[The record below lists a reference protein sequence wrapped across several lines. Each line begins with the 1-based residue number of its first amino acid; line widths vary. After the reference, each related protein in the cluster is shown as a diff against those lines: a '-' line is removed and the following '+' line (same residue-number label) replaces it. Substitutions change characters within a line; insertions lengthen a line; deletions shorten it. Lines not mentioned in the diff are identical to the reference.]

1 MIKIKLILDTIVYVN
16 TNENSLKEKSS
27 LTYFNNLSNYQRIS
41 QIDDNA
47 DNADNT
53 DNTDNRDKSDRINH
67 CYHSFFPQ
75 KEKTLDDT

>member
-16 TNENSLKEKSS
+16 TNEKSLKEKSS

-47 DNADNT
+47 DNADNS
-53 DNTDNRDKSDRINH
+53 DKSDRINH

>member
-47 DNADNT
+47 DNADNS
-53 DNTDNRDKSDRINH
+53 DKSDRINH